1 MLFDF
6 FRTYWAIVY
15 QTKPKLMIQLLVIPG
30 ICNFSISIILPI
42 IKIIFEAYNKMTFDK
57 YHQDKNILYAV
68 SLQ

>member
-42 IKIIFEAYNKMTFDK
+42 IKIIFEACNKMTLINTTK
-57 YHQDKNILYAV
+57 TKMLCIT
-68 SLQ
+68 LQ